1 MNFIQLLQ
9 QEWNQELAITQK
21 MLNAIP
27 ENFDWKP
34 HEKSM
39 SLGRLATHVAEIPE
53 WMAVTL
59 DTDVLDFAKGYTPNK
74 PATKAEVLALF
85 DKMSKKSVESLSNL
99 TEAKMDETWTMRNG
113 DVVYFTLPKAVVMR
127 QFVFSHIVHHRAQ
140 LGVYLRIL
148 GIPVPGTYGP
158 SADES

>member
-1 MNFIQLLQ
+1 MPLW
-9 QEWNQELAITQK
+9 E
-21 MLNAIP
+21 
-27 ENFDWKP
+27 
-34 HEKSM
+34 
-39 SLGRLATHVAEIPE
+39 G
-53 WMAVTL
+53 
-59 DTDVLDFAKGYTPNK
+59 
-74 PATKAEVLALF
+74 EVLALF